1 MLRIPTFKFRK
12 ILGIKV
18 NQLGMY
24 QIKHISQGFASKH

>member
-1 MLRIPTFKFRK
+1 MLRRSILKFRN